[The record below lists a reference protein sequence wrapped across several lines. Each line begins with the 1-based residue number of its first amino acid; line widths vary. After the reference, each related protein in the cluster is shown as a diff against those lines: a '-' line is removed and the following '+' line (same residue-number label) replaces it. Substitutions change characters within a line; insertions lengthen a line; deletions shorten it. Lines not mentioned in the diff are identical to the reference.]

1 MSGSGRPP
9 LNPTAAAFGERLR
22 ARRNEL
28 GWSQETAA
36 HACGVH
42 WTYLGQV
49 ERGRRSPRLENIVK
63 FASGLATTPGK
74 LMDDLPVSED
84 EKTQTNAP

>member
-1 MSGSGRPP
+1 MSSSGEPP
-9 LNPTAAAFGERLR
+9 TNPTASAFGARVR
-22 ARRNEL
+22 ARRTEL

-49 ERGRRSPRLENIVK
+49 ERGRRSPRIENILR
-63 FASGLATTPGK
+63 FAAGLNTTPGQ
-74 LMDDLPVSED
+74 LLDGLPTPPPSGEH
-84 EKTQTNAP
+84 P